1 MVRDMLSFMPGVLSA
16 CPRRTPATSD
26 MAPNSVRLTVRWRVT
41 PVEARRITESLHRL
55 MEAARVEPGYVNCSL
70 STELGATAQL
80 YYREEWGT
88 ERDLQNQIRSSR
100 FAQLT
105 ELIEHAS
112 QEPLV
117 QIHLPAQTRGREYFM
132 EQLLKG
138 KDNERH

>member
-1 MVRDMLSFMPGVLSA
+1 
-16 CPRRTPATSD
+16 
-26 MAPNSVRLTVRWRVT
+26 MAPNSVRLIVRWRV
-41 PVEARRITESLHRL
+41 PPADARRITEGLHHV
-55 MEAARVEPGYVNCSL
+55 MEAARAEPGYVNCSL
-70 STELGATAQL
+70 STELGSTVQL

-100 FAQLT
+100 FAELT

-112 QEPLV
+112 PEPQV

-138 KDNERH
+138 KDHDRH

>member
-1 MVRDMLSFMPGVLSA
+1 
-16 CPRRTPATSD
+16 

-70 STELGATAQL
+70 STELGPTAQL

-100 FAQLT
+100 FATLT